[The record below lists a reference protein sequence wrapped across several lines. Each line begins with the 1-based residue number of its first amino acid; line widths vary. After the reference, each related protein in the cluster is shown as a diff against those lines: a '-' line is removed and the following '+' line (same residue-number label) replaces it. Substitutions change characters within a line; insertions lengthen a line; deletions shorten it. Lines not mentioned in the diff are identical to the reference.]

1 MKILKPRIFVYLL
14 IYFLISFSACGYKLR
29 DNQLNLDSQIISIS
43 FEPSEI
49 NLSFFDQ
56 FKRQTAANRIYL
68 NQVSKNSDLYLE
80 ILEHNVS
87 RYSAALGY
95 GARTKE
101 ARLEYFLKISLHT
114 GRYEEKIVVEVR
126 DSSNYSFDESKI
138 LAIEE
143 IEKQTKENF
152 FTNAIN
158 RINFAALNFNN
169 EIN

>member
-1 MKILKPRIFVYLL
+1 MKILKHRTFLCLL
-14 IYFLISFSACGYKLR
+14 ICFLISFSACGYKLR

-43 FEPSEI
+43 FEKNEI
-49 NLSFFDQ
+49 NLSFVDQ
-56 FKRQTAANRIYL
+56 FRRQTKANRIYL
-68 NQVSKNSDLYLE
+68 NQISKNSDLYLE
-80 ILEHNVS
+80 ILEHNTS
-87 RYSAALGY
+87 RFSAALGY

-114 GRYEEKIVVEVR
+114 GRHEEKIVVEIR

-143 IEKQTKENF
+143 IEKQIKENF

-158 RINFAALNFNN
+158 RINFSALNFNN